1 VPDVAQLSENNRSIC
16 GIDRAAATRIHGSSS
31 FNAISRLRENCYP
44 ATDQY
49 DNVMYY
55 VVKSVAGRM
64 TAA

>member
-1 VPDVAQLSENNRSIC
+1 VAQLSENNRSIC
-16 GIDRAAATRIHGSSS
+16 GIERATAIQDHGSSS
-31 FNAISRLRENCYP
+31 FNAISRLSENSYP

-55 VVKSVAGRM
+55 VAKGVAGRM